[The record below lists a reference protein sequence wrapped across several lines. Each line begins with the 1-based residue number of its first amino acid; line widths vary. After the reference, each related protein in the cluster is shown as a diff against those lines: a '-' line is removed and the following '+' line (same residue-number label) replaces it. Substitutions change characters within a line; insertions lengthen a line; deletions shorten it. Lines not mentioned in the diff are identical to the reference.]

1 MGRRKHK
8 TAEGGISLLPLF
20 VWVGKE
26 EKQSVNVPDVSVV
39 IVNWNTKSLL
49 GQCLASVEAGLEAE
63 HRAEVWVV
71 DNASSDGSADMVRA
85 EFPDVHL
92 IANRDNKG
100 FARANNQALAQAT
113 GRYLLLLNSDCK
125 VLDGAISALAR
136 FLDEHPQAG
145 IAGCRLL
152 NADGTV
158 QRSAWRAFPTLAS
171 VVIGGLWL
179 DKLPV
184 IKGKLARE
192 ERELAQTQKPVP
204 VAHLLGACLL
214 VRRGAMDAAGL
225 LDDTY
230 FMYLE
235 ETDWCRRIA
244 AQNFSVWY
252 VPSHAI
258 IHYGQQSAAL
268 APDKATADWC
278 RSMCRFY
285 RQTYAP
291 KAATMALLKAAIG
304 ASVTLRFL
312 VARARRKGASR
323 PTWAGTA
330 STLRALRHA

>member
-1 MGRRKHK
+1 M
-8 TAEGGISLLPLF
+8 AEGGSSLLPLF
-20 VWVGKE
+20 VWVDKE
-26 EKQSVNVPDVSVV
+26 GKQSVNVPDVSVV
-39 IVNWNTKSLL
+39 IVNWNTKDYLR
-49 GQCLASVEAGLEAE
+49 QCLASVDAGLEAE

-71 DNASSDGSADMVRA
+71 DNASRDGSPAMVQA
-85 EFPDVHL
+85 EFPGVRL
-92 IANRDNKG
+92 IANDDNAG

-125 VLDGAISALAR
+125 VLNGAISALVR
-136 FLDEHPQAG
+136 FLDALPQAG

-152 NADGTV
+152 NADGTI
-158 QRSAWRAFPTLAS
+158 QRSAWRTFPTLTS
-171 VVIGGLWL
+171 VVTGGLWL

-184 IKGKLARE
+184 VKGKLARE
-192 ERELAQTQKPVP
+192 ERELAQSEQPAQ
-204 VAHLLGACLL
+204 VAHLLGACLM
-214 VRRGAMDAAGL
+214 VRRAAMDAAGL

-291 KAATMALLKAAIG
+291 KRGTMALLKTAIG

-312 VARARRKGASR
+312 VARVRRRGNSR

-330 STLRALRHA
+330 STLRALRRA